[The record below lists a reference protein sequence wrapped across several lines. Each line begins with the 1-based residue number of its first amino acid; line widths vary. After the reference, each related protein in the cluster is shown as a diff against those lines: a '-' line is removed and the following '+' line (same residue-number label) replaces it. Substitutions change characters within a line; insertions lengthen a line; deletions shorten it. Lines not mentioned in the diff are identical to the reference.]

1 MNWNVHDS
9 DEQLLLGKSEEQK
22 KEFYEFQE
30 RRKKEKQILD
40 KAVVRVEGDREKSI
54 KQLRTRIQAYG
65 GRKARKSRE
74 DFPAPNERKRE
85 KRRTAYRR
93 YIRRAK

>member
-1 MNWNVHDS
+1 MDFSKLVTSPSVSIFGSGERLSIAMNWNVHDS

-40 KAVVRVEGDREKSI
+40 KAKEDGFWEK
-54 KQLRTRIQAYG
+54 
-65 GRKARKSRE
+65 
-74 DFPAPNERKRE
+74 
-85 KRRTAYRR
+85 
-93 YIRRAK
+93 

>member
-30 RRKKEKQILD
+30 AQ
-40 KAVVRVEGDREKSI
+40 V
-54 KQLRTRIQAYG
+54 
-65 GRKARKSRE
+65 
-74 DFPAPNERKRE
+74 KRN
-85 KRRTAYRR
+85 RF
-93 YIRRAK
+93 